1 MPGATVVSRDLRP
14 HHDRVGRGKLGRVH
28 VNAIYEILHLIG
40 AVAFVSPMVVFPFVG
55 LTALKAGNAVGATTA
70 ARSTLISGL
79 LALTVAAFGSL
90 AVAGADPDRLT
101 FLTPWLLISLVAY
114 LVSVVIA
121 VAVVAPA
128 LNRGAR
134 DLEHRAP
141 RSIALVGAVLIAVL
155 TMFVTVLMLWRPT
168 G

>member
-1 MPGATVVSRDLRP
+1 MGPSPPVRRSTV
-14 HHDRVGRGKLGRVH
+14 GQAEAVH

-40 AVAFVSPMVVFPFVG
+40 AVVFVSPMIIFPFVG
-55 LTALKAGNAVGATTA
+55 LAALKSGNSANASSA
-70 ARSTLISGL
+70 ARSTRISGL

-101 FLTPWLLISLVAY
+101 FLTPWLLASLIAY

-128 LNRGAR
+128 LTRGAR
-134 DLEHRAP
+134 DPQRPAARLVAW
-141 RSIALVGAVLIAVL
+141 VGAVVVAAL
-155 TMFVTVLMLWRPT
+155 TLAVTVLMLWRPA

>member
-1 MPGATVVSRDLRP
+1 
-14 HHDRVGRGKLGRVH
+14 VH

-40 AVAFVSPMVVFPFVG
+40 AVVFVSPMVVFPFVG
-55 LTALKAGNAVGATTA
+55 LTALKAGNAVGATSA

-79 LALTVAAFGSL
+79 LALTVALFGSL
-90 AVAGADPDRLT
+90 AVAGADPERLT
-101 FLTPWLLISLVAY
+101 FVTPWLLVSLVAY

-128 LNRGAR
+128 LTRGAR
-134 DLEHRAP
+134 DLERRAA
-141 RSIALVGAVLIAVL
+141 RSIALVGAVLVAVL
-155 TMFVTVLMLWRPT
+155 TVFVTVLMLWRPA